1 MEIIR
6 TICKEK
12 LDSKTRAPPVARVR
26 GFCDIYVGSV
36 IAFTAFLLC
45 GFSPCA
51 KTLGLESRGISGCCL
66 RRDGLRE
73 TALKRWSRG

>member
-1 MEIIR
+1 MEIVR

-26 GFCDIYVGSV
+26 GFCDIYVGRV
-36 IAFTAFLLC
+36 IAFTDFLLC

-51 KTLGLESRGISGCCL
+51 KPWAWRAEVFP
-66 RRDGLRE
+66 DGV
-73 TALKRWSRG
+73 